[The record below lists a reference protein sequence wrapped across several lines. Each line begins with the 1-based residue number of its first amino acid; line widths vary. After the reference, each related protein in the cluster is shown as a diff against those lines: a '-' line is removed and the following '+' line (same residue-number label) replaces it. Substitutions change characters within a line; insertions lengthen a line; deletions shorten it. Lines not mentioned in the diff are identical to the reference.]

1 MLRNDRKT
9 GNIHRTGDKGVR
21 YSRNRRRIIY
31 KPRFSQFHTAFFNHA
46 DNLGNSNH
54 RKHHQENDKNNQTGE
69 KLRHHIMLHLYPDP
83 HPSLH
88 FQYINL

>member
-1 MLRNDRKT
+1 MTERPAIFTEPEIKAS
-9 GNIHRTGDKGVR
+9 GIPVTGDALFINPASAG
-21 YSRNRRRIIY
+21 SI
-31 KPRFSQFHTAFFNHA
+31 Q
-46 DNLGNSNH
+46 
-54 RKHHQENDKNNQTGE
+54 HQENDKNNQTGE